1 MTYDPNLNRDPPDV
15 RNPPP
20 RASRSGTWT
29 WAAIGAVIVLG
40 LVVWSLMSGGPGV
53 DQSTTSSTTAPA
65 TDTAPAIQPATPAA
79 PATPP
84 TNDAAPANP
93 PTGNSQP

>member
-1 MTYDPNLNRDPPDV
+1 MTYDPNLNRDPRDV
-15 RNPPP
+15 KTPPP

-65 TDTAPAIQPATPAA
+65 TDTAPAIQPTTPAA

-84 TNDAAPANP
+84 ANDAAPANP
-93 PTGNSQP
+93 PAGNSQP

>member
-93 PTGNSQP
+93 PAGNSQP